1 MMYPGSEKFEFA
13 YTVGDKIF
21 VYGQA
26 YLIHSVTID
35 ANGRAR
41 VCLVPAPD
49 RFFCIDCNRHFAS
62 ERLYVEHPC
71 FHQESETEEKS

>member
-21 VYGQA
+21 VYGEA
-26 YLIHSVTID
+26 YRIHSVTID

-41 VCLVPAPD
+41 MVLEPAAEHL
-49 RFFCIDCNRHFAS
+49 RFHK
-62 ERLYVEHPC
+62 
-71 FHQESETEEKS
+71 ES